1 MIAPVDDG
9 RTIDITD
16 HGDGPVAW
24 GLTPQ
29 GLRVELLHY
38 DESLDVDTPSE
49 YDTWPDG
56 PREKPPGLGRM
67 LVELTDANGMSA
79 IAGQVTWHL
88 ESYGPNPGSRAW
100 NIGIGLSPGTR
111 GHGVGGVAQRLL
123 AEWLLDTTDLDR
135 IEASTDVENV
145 AEQRALEKAGFVQ
158 EGIIRSAQE
167 RLDGRHDLFSYSLL
181 REEVDAERRRLEA
194 SGG

>member
-1 MIAPVDDG
+1 MIAPVDEG
-9 RTIDITD
+9 RAIDITE
-16 HGDGPVAW
+16 HADGTVVW

-29 GLRVELLHY
+29 GLRVELQVY
-38 DESLDVDTPSE
+38 DDLRMIDTPSE

-56 PREKPPGLGRM
+56 PREVPPGLGRF
-67 LVELTDANGMSA
+67 LVELTDVNDMIA

-111 GHGVGGVAQRLL
+111 GHGVGAVAQRLL
-123 AEWLLDTTDLDR
+123 AEWLLDTSDLDR

-145 AEQRALEKAGFVQ
+145 AEQRALEKAGFTQ
-158 EGIIRSAQE
+158 EGILRSAQE
-167 RLDGRHDLFSYSLL
+167 RLDGRHDLFVYSLL
-181 REEVDAERRRLEA
+181 RAEVEAERRHLEE

>member
-1 MIAPVDDG
+1 MIAPVDEG

-24 GLTPQ
+24 GLTPK
-29 GLRVELLHY
+29 GLRVELLPY
-38 DESLDVDTPSE
+38 DEARDVDAPSE
-49 YDTWPDG
+49 YDAWPDG
-56 PREKPPGLGRM
+56 PREKPPGFGRL

-79 IAGQVTWHL
+79 VAGQVTWHL

-100 NIGIGLSPGTR
+100 NIGIGLSPSTR

-123 AEWLLDTTDLDR
+123 AEWLLDTTDHDR
-135 IEASTDVENV
+135 VEASTDVENV

-181 REEVDAERRRLEA
+181 REEVDADRRRLEA